1 MNLPTAYT
9 PSRHVRK
16 IRYIDE
22 TLQKLLLIGL
32 VLLEAALA
40 AGLAWMMYQ
49 HLNQIIEDNLYR
61 VHLADD
67 VPMLTQLMHEEFIL
81 LGLFFAVNLIALL
94 TVDLFWRRHVN
105 GILVR
110 FMGLMGKTA
119 RLDFTVDPTVAHN
132 HQILD
137 LAQTQRHR
145 DRTRLTEIRA
155 LISEL
160 QPTVTGANN
169 GPALHTTLQ
178 TTQGLLP
185 QPATGPATRNN
196 SPAM

>member
-1 MNLPTAYT
+1 MNLPTT
-9 PSRHVRK
+9 HSPSRHERK

-22 TLQKLLLIGL
+22 TLQKFLLIGL

-40 AGLAWMMYQ
+40 AGLAWMMYR

-61 VHLADD
+61 VHLGDD
-67 VPMLTQLMHEEFIL
+67 VPMLAQLMHEEFIL
-81 LGLFFAVNLIALL
+81 LGLFFAVNLTALL

-105 GILVR
+105 SILAR

-119 RLDFTVDPTVAHN
+119 RLDFTVDPPIEN
-132 HQILD
+132 SHQLLD
-137 LAQTQRHR
+137 LAQTQRER
-145 DRTRLTEIRA
+145 DRTRLAEIRA

-160 QPTVTGANN
+160 QPPRILAKN

-178 TTQGLLP
+178 ATQGLLP
-185 QPATGPATRNN
+185 QPAKRPATQDD
-196 SPAM
+196 SPTL

>member
-94 TVDLFWRRHVN
+94 TVDLFCAVTSMAFWSVSWASWAK
-105 GILVR
+105 LP
-110 FMGLMGKTA
+110 
-119 RLDFTVDPTVAHN
+119 D
-132 HQILD
+132 
-137 LAQTQRHR
+137 
-145 DRTRLTEIRA
+145 
-155 LISEL
+155 LISPL
-160 QPTVTGANN
+160 IRPSPTTTRYLIWPKLSDTVTEPG
-169 GPALHTTLQ
+169 
-178 TTQGLLP
+178 
-185 QPATGPATRNN
+185 
-196 SPAM
+196 SPRSVH